1 MLHKTENMIMADCLL
16 RMLRLEKSLKHIEGL
31 VMPSLNG
38 DEQGYSIK
46 IISLNI
52 EHIYVFVIDASG
64 NISVQIDDYTLS
76 SLDNTFKSDRTFT
89 IEHIINAKDYIV
101 AAIVSTLKNNNQN
114 ISMHSKYNAL

>member
-16 RMLRLEKSLKHIEGL
+16 RMIRLEKSLKHIEGL
-31 VMPSLNG
+31 VMPYLNG

-46 IISLNI
+46 IKSINI
-52 EHIYVFVIDASG
+52 EHIYVFVIDVSG

-76 SLDNTFKSDRTFT
+76 SLDNTFSSDRTF
-89 IEHIINAKDYIV
+89 IIDHIINAKDYIV

-114 ISMHSKYNAL
+114 ISLHSKYNAL